1 MLRVEIDEKNGM
13 MCVPVML
20 WLTIKFEGLYDW
32 RTKGDQPEAEEMV
45 ATRHRRNFI
54 MIYTA
59 LRPITCIQ

>member
-32 RTKGDQPEAEEMV
+32 RRKGDQPEAEEMV